1 MGRLGN
7 INNYVAAQSDAKKQE
22 VNQQYDQQQQTQ
34 QQPVQQ
40 QPPQAPIS
48 QPSIAAATN
57 SNPMAGAEQVN
68 FREKTLQN
76 LDENDFKE
84 RQKELNASDK
94 EYWGAKLKQNPESSY
109 SILREYFASDETP
122 EEKAKR
128 ERRDALGETFRNLG
142 NVIGNAA
149 NLYYAHRGGTPID
162 LNTANEKHNERIRQ
176 LKEKQDAIQRQREQ
190 MFLNAKINDIKS
202 ERAKADKK
210 EEREYNAQQQA
221 ERYRREDA
229 IRAQNQKNLDRDY
242 EFRVKQDER
251 NAQKQEEERAYKRRQ
266 DELNNNFR
274 WAQLN
279 WQKEKNNSTN
289 SGTKNS
295 KLAVVDTP
303 KGTMNVDFGRINER
317 TYEQLYQ
324 KANKVFS
331 EMSEDERKKFNLP
344 VIGVSDSKEDRQKK
358 MGEIVSA
365 AILNI
370 PGYSDWFETAG
381 VGAYQ
386 QQKPVETSASNQEGE
401 KPFDISQYEVIDF
414 SENERPVEKKSS
426 TPTNKSI
433 TVDTIKEAIAK
444 EEGKRKDILAR
455 GKDFLDKDKT
465 RYNVY
470 PSDTFR

>member
-1 MGRLGN
+1 MGILDN

-76 LDENDFKE
+76 LDENDFKA
-84 RQKELNASDK
+84 RQNELNASDK

-190 MFLNAKINDIKS
+190 MFLNAKIDDIKS
-202 ERAKADKK
+202 ERAKALAEAKTKAESEENALKHQRELIKLQIENMYKLGQIDAQTKADLLEQAQKTKDAKELASINHQNSVKLKQTPTYRDTKDGEKVVDSVKANDGSIWTRSSKVTENEMRQIVDDRLDDPTPFTTKDEINGTEKFDLEAAFAYLAQNGQISSDELEQMGFKKGKTSSKKDGGFSYGKK
-210 EEREYNAQQQA
+210 E
-221 ERYRREDA
+221 
-229 IRAQNQKNLDRDY
+229 
-242 EFRVKQDER
+242 
-251 NAQKQEEERAYKRRQ
+251 
-266 DELNNNFR
+266 
-274 WAQLN
+274 
-279 WQKEKNNSTN
+279 
-289 SGTKNS
+289 S
-295 KLAVVDTP
+295 K
-303 KGTMNVDFGRINER
+303 
-317 TYEQLYQ
+317 
-324 KANKVFS
+324 
-331 EMSEDERKKFNLP
+331 
-344 VIGVSDSKEDRQKK
+344 
-358 MGEIVSA
+358 
-365 AILNI
+365 
-370 PGYSDWFETAG
+370 GYSL
-381 VGAYQ
+381 
-386 QQKPVETSASNQEGE
+386 K
-401 KPFDISQYEVIDF
+401 
-414 SENERPVEKKSS
+414 
-426 TPTNKSI
+426 
-433 TVDTIKEAIAK
+433 
-444 EEGKRKDILAR
+444 
-455 GKDFLDKDKT
+455 
-465 RYNVY
+465 
-470 PSDTFR
+470 

>member
-7 INNYVAAQSDAKKQE
+7 INNYVAQ
-22 VNQQYDQQQQTQ
+22 NQQQQQIKSSEAAVQAMSNMQMPT
-34 QQPVQQ
+34 VQQ
-40 QPPQAPIS
+40 SVQQVAEHKPVL
-48 QPSIAAATN
+48 N

-76 LDENDFKE
+76 LDENDFKA
-84 RQKELNASDK
+84 RQGELNASDK

-190 MFLNAKINDIKS
+190 MFLNAKMDDIKS

-242 EFRVKQDER
+242 EFIVKQDER

-324 KANKVFS
+324 KANKAFS

-386 QQKPVETSASNQEGE
+386 QQVSEGKSTKKPI
-401 KPFDISQYEVIDF
+401 DISQWEVSDF
-414 SENERPVEKKSS
+414 SEYAE
-426 TPTNKSI
+426 TPKPKTTQSTNKAI
-433 TVDTIKEAIAK
+433 TVDIIRDAIAK
-444 EEGKRKDILAR
+444 EEGKRRDVLAKGR
-455 GKDFLDKDKT
+455 NLVNNDKANN
-465 RYNVY
+465 NVS